1 MPITMDWAFAFV
13 IKTSTLTI
21 TYVLLVLN
29 VELINKDHQVEYV
42 PALKVS
48 LISMEFVQDVLK
60 VLSGAQQQTDVSLSV
75 VKMQHI
81 LQLLKPVSATQ
92 DLDFLIMSANHAHK
106 TTSSQT
112 AIVLLAQL
120 TQFIAELIID
130 VIVQLVSSPI
140 KMEFA
145 LENVDKMRFITK
157 GLKDAVA

>member
-1 MPITMDWAFAFV
+1 M
-13 IKTSTLTI
+13 
-21 TYVLLVLN
+21 LLVLN
-29 VELINKDHQVEYV
+29 VELINRDHQVDCV
-42 PALKVS
+42 SVLKAS

-60 VLSGAQQQTDVSLSV
+60 VLSGAQQQTDVSSSV

-81 LQLLKPVSATQ
+81 LQLPKHVSAIL
-92 DLDFLIMSANHAHK
+92 DLDFSIMFANHAHK

-130 VIVQLVSSPI
+130 VIVQLASSPM

-157 GLKDAVA
+157 GLKDAVV